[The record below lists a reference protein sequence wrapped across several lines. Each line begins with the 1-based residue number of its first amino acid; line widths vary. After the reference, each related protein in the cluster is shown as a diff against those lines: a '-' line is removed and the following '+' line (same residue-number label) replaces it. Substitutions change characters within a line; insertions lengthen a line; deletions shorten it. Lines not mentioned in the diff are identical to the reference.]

1 MMRTRDTLLAASLLT
16 ASLAPAAAAQQNP
29 PGGARLPGARPAQ
42 PLTHQV
48 ARAARSRA
56 SLPRS
61 AVAAYEEPSTDTE
74 KQVAAIWRE
83 VLRLDQ
89 VGSKDGFLSLGGHSL
104 AAMQIVRRIEE
115 GLGVRLSHR
124 ALMLNTSLA
133 QLAAALDAERR
144 PGAPKPG

>member
-1 MMRTRDTLLAASLLT
+1 MRTRDTLLAASLLT
-16 ASLAPAAAAQQNP
+16 ASLAPAAAAQQNPP

-56 SLPRS
+56 SLPRG
-61 AVAAYEEPSTDTE
+61 AVAAYEEPATDTE
-74 KQVAAIWRE
+74 KQIAAIWRE
-83 VLRLDQ
+83 VLRVDQ

-124 ALMLNTSLA
+124 ALMLNTSLS

-144 PGAPKPG
+144 PGAPKSR